1 MILQDLKYAM
11 RSLRHRPGFSA
22 AIALTLGLAI
32 GANATIFSWIDA
44 LALDPLP
51 GVPRASELVLVR
63 FATQTRDG
71 LSFSYPNYRDVR
83 DSRPEGL
90 AGLAVHDMMP
100 VAMRADAAPERV
112 WAQLVSGNLFDVLQV
127 DAAHG
132 RMLQPADEAGAGQSF
147 VTVVSDRLWRTR
159 FASDPAM
166 VGRAIGLNGQTFTV
180 VGVAPP
186 GFQGA
191 MNGLA
196 MDLWVPVT
204 MQGVLSGRSTL
215 ESRGSGWLVA
225 IGRKRPGVPDGQLEA
240 ELRVIAARLA
250 AEHSVNEG
258 RTLRIAP
265 VQEDG
270 AAEVLMPVVSIVMGL
285 VGLVLLIA
293 CANVSGLLL
302 ARAVSRQREVG
313 IRSALG
319 ASRFHLAR
327 QLLIESFVLA
337 ALGGIAGVA
346 IAAWT
351 SRSLEALLPPMPYPV
366 VIGAGL
372 NGRVL
377 VFSAGIVVLATLVF
391 GVVPALYG
399 SRSRLVSTLRA
410 AGTGSITPG
419 RARLRRALVVS
430 QIAMAMVLLICA
442 GLFVRTLMNAYDVDP
457 GFSRRQ
463 AVLASLDLS
472 SIGFDAGEG
481 KAFFDE
487 LIARVEGLPGVEAVS
502 LSTMVPLSIGGGSDT
517 SPDIEGYTPRPG
529 EDIVVYYGMIAPH
542 YFDTMGI
549 PIVAGRP
556 IDARDR
562 ADAAP
567 VVVINETMARRYWSG
582 RDPVGA
588 RLRTGPEWT
597 TVVGVAAD
605 GKYGT
610 LAEAPR
616 AMMYYPIQQVY
627 RPNAILHVATRGPA
641 EPAIDG
647 VRRTV
652 AGLAPDLAL
661 YDVRTL
667 EEHLRMSVTIP
678 RLAAVLLGIFGGLA
692 LVLAA
697 IGLYGVIAFVV
708 GQRTREFGVRMALGA
723 DRTGI
728 LRQVLGQGARL
739 AAIGLIV
746 GIGLSMLAAPLL
758 ASLLVRVSPTDV
770 LTYSATAALLFGVA
784 LAACWLP
791 ARRAASVDPIE
802 ALRTD

>member
-1 MILQDLKYAM
+1 MILQDLKYAS
-11 RSLRHRPGFSA
+11 RSLRHRPGFTA
-22 AIALTLGLAI
+22 AVVLTLGLAM
-32 GANATIFSWIDA
+32 GANTTIFSWIDA
-44 LALDPLP
+44 LALNPLP

-83 DSRPEGL
+83 DSLPEGL
-90 AGLAVHDMMP
+90 TGLAVHDMMP
-100 VAMRADAAPERV
+100 LSMRADGAPERV

-127 DAAHG
+127 PAALG
-132 RMLQPADEAGAGQSF
+132 RTLQPADDAGVGQSF
-147 VTVVSDRLWRTR
+147 VSVVSDRLWRNR
-159 FASDPAM
+159 FASDPAI
-166 VGRAIGLNGQTFTV
+166 VGRTIGLNGRTFTV

-215 ESRGSGWLVA
+215 ESRGSGWLVG
-225 IGRKRPGVPDGQLEA
+225 IGRKRPDVPAGQLEA

-250 AEHSVNEG
+250 AEHPLNEG

-265 VQEDG
+265 LLEDG
-270 AAEVLMPVVSIVMGL
+270 AAEVLMPVVSVVMGL
-285 VGLVLLIA
+285 VSLVLLIA

-302 ARAVSRQREVG
+302 ARAVSRQREVA
-313 IRSALG
+313 IRTALG

-327 QLLIESFVLA
+327 QLFIESFLLA
-337 ALGGIAGVA
+337 GLGGIAGVG

-351 SRSLEALLPPMPYPV
+351 SRGLEALLPPLPYPV
-366 VIGAGL
+366 AIGAGL

-377 VFSAGIVVLATLVF
+377 IFSAGVVVLATFVF
-391 GVVPALYG
+391 GVAPALQG
-399 SRSRLVSTLRA
+399 SRSRVQSTLRA
-410 AGTGSITPG
+410 AGTGWNTPG

-430 QIAMAMVLLICA
+430 QIALAMVLLICA
-442 GLFVRTLMNAYDVDP
+442 GLFVRTLINAYDVDP

-463 AVLASLDLS
+463 ALLASLDLS
-472 SIGFDAGEG
+472 SIGYDAGKG
-481 KAFFDE
+481 RAFFDE
-487 LIARVEGLPGVEAVS
+487 LIARVEGLPGVEAAS

-529 EDIVVYYGMIAPH
+529 EDIIVYYGMVAPH

-582 RDPVGA
+582 RDPIGA
-588 RLRTGPEWT
+588 RLRTSQEWT

-605 GKYGT
+605 GKYET
-610 LAEAPR
+610 LSEAPR
-616 AMMYYPIQQVY
+616 AMMYYPIQQIY

-641 EPAIDG
+641 EPAIDA

-652 AGLAPDLAL
+652 AGLAPNLAL
-661 YDVRTL
+661 YEVRTL
-667 EEHLRMSVTIP
+667 EEHLRMSVAIP

-708 GQRTREFGVRMALGA
+708 GQRTREIGVRMALGA
-723 DRTGI
+723 DRGGI

-739 AAIGLIV
+739 AALGLIA
-746 GIGLSMLAAPLL
+746 GLALALLAAPLL
-758 ASLLVRVSPTDV
+758 ASQLVSVSPTDV
-770 LTYSATAALLFGVA
+770 LTYSATAALLLGVA
-784 LAACWLP
+784 LAASWLP
-791 ARRAASVDPIE
+791 ARRAAGVDPIE
-802 ALRTD
+802 ALRTE